1 MGLIDYAKWGKRAMA
16 ASDWAGNHANNV
28 GASEWRRLP
37 WGSCCTCWRGG
48 RTAYTR
54 RAQCCSSAM
63 VELTRPYPHLLLA
76 PEFGTERFWPTSGD
90 YKLELDKCER
100 ILRTFTVEGLPTE
113 EETTTTDGQKKKR
126 KVYRKIVGR
135 LISTLNK
142 PTGI

>member
-1 MGLIDYAKWGKRAMA
+1 
-16 ASDWAGNHANNV
+16 
-28 GASEWRRLP
+28 
-37 WGSCCTCWRGG
+37 
-48 RTAYTR
+48 
-54 RAQCCSSAM
+54 M
-63 VELTRPYPHLLLA
+63 VELTSPYPHLLPA

-113 EETTTTDGQKKKR
+113 EETTTPDGQKKKR